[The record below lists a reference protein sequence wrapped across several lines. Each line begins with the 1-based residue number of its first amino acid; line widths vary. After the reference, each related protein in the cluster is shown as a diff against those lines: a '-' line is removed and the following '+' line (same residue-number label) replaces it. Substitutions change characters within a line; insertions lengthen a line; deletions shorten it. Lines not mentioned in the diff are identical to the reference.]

1 MFVNRNFVK
10 ATNAIIIINSA
21 DDLFLIDYA
30 KTLLRTTC
38 GKATLLNLYNGNNE
52 ESEQIK
58 TALSEANETT
68 NGLLVSPEKKL
79 TAHLFN
85 DFNFMLISYK
95 SWNTLSEQKVAAL
108 QSMPSTLILSN
119 NHREVEKEA
128 IKG

>member
-1 MFVNRNFVK
+1 M
-10 ATNAIIIINSA
+10 
-21 DDLFLIDYA
+21 
-30 KTLLRTTC
+30 
-38 GKATLLNLYNGNNE
+38 NLYNGNNE

-95 SWNTLSEQKVAAL
+95 SWNTLSEQKVSAL

-119 NHREVEKEA
+119 NHREVKKEA
-128 IKG
+128 TKG